1 MGPGRDFLCSVC
13 GQENPQKAV
22 LCTENTNKQM
32 KVLHLFSRKTQ
43 KTDAPPFCGHVRRL
57 CLFYSAADSSS
68 EVVLSSSSPF
78 TGLFCAMTSFASRTF
93 WISLMRTEPVG

>member
-1 MGPGRDFLCSVC
+1 MFWHGIFHRLFAPAAQNNVRALYFPKNTKNGHAAFLR
-13 GQENPQKAV
+13 
-22 LCTENTNKQM
+22 
-32 KVLHLFSRKTQ
+32 SR
-43 KTDAPPFCGHVRRL
+43 PSFV
-57 CLFYSAADSSS
+57 LFYSAADSSS